1 MNPSE
6 REMSADCL
14 LIGCDSAS
22 LSIVIAVLFTP
33 SCQIEQLELSEAS
46 KNFFLVFVSIYAP
59 LLICFQCERKS
70 QALFHSASSILSALF
85 FQKNI

>member
-22 LSIVIAVLFTP
+22 LSIVMAVLFMT
-33 SCQIEQLELSEAS
+33 SCQIEQQELSKAS
-46 KNFFLVFVSIYAP
+46 KNFLVFVSIYAP
-59 LLICFQCERKS
+59 LLICFQC
-70 QALFHSASSILSALF
+70 
-85 FQKNI
+85 